1 VGLYAVR
8 LYVNGRARIVVVDD
22 NIPYHTMLHAMTYSL
37 DKREYWIQLLEKAW
51 AKLHGSYCHIVNRN
65 SILPATVYSMLTNN
79 PSSTMVHSKEDP
91 EIFWFKVKH
100 ACRKN
105 SKIVS

>member
-1 VGLYAVR
+1 MGLYAVR

-51 AKLHGSYCHIVNRN
+51 AKVQGNYELAGGGYTQNGLRLITGAPVFTYLCS
-65 SILPATVYSMLTNN
+65 SI
-79 PSSTMVHSKEDP
+79 SSSSALDSAFD
-91 EIFWFKVKH
+91 I
-100 ACRKN
+100 
-105 SKIVS
+105 I